1 MPEKQETK
9 KEKQSLV
16 DAVDRALEDIRLA
29 GEEIDFLAVAER
41 TGVARST
48 LYRNRVARE
57 HVATARDRQR
67 VSANTH
73 RQLLEEIESLR
84 TRVEALEH
92 KVQSL
97 S

>member
-16 DAVDRALEDIRLA
+16 DAVDRALEDIRIA

-41 TGVARST
+41 IGVARST

-67 VSANTH
+67 FAANTH
-73 RQLLEEIESLR
+73 RQLLEEMESLR
-84 TRVEALEH
+84 DRVEVLEQ